1 LTPVKSAIPGTVNTF
16 KLGNI
21 TYVPLKAIPTPVLDV
36 FKPKQYVAAPNPVIK
51 VNGNNYVPVKN
62 PN

>member
-1 LTPVKSAIPGTVNTF
+1 LTPVKSAVSGPVNTF
-16 KLGNI
+16 KLGNL
-21 TYVPLKAIPTPVLDV
+21 TYVPLKAIPTAVLDV

-62 PN
+62 AS